1 MVTLM
6 TFTLVAAVTLFRGTE
21 MNDNPELVLMAIVI
35 TIMVL
40 IFAIVWFIF
49 LVPMERGLHQRR
61 MQLIQ
66 KKLQQNE
73 ERLRQK
79 TGNAGSGSRDGS
91 DVDNASTG

>member
-1 MVTLM
+1 M
-6 TFTLVAAVTLFRGTE
+6 T
-21 MNDNPELVLMAIVI
+21 DNPELVLIAIVI
-35 TIMVL
+35 IIMVL
-40 IFAIVWFIF
+40 IFAMVWFVF
-49 LVPMERGLHQRR
+49 LVPMEKGLHQRR

-79 TGNAGSGSRDGS
+79 DGNTGGGRRDNS

>member
-1 MVTLM
+1 MLA
-6 TFTLVAAVTLFRGTE
+6 VAIDLFRCVE

-40 IFAIVWFIF
+40 IFAMVWFIF
-49 LVPMERGLHQRR
+49 LVPMEKGLHQRR

-73 ERLRQK
+73 ERLREK
-79 TGNAGSGSRDGS
+79 AGSAGSGRRDSS
-91 DVDNASTG
+91 DADNASTG

>member
-1 MVTLM
+1 
-6 TFTLVAAVTLFRGTE
+6 

-40 IFAIVWFIF
+40 IFAMVWFIF
-49 LVPMERGLHQRR
+49 LVPMEKGLHQRR

-73 ERLRQK
+73 ERLKRK
-79 TGNAGSGSRDGS
+79 AGSPGGGRRESSG
-91 DVDNASTG
+91 VDNASTG